1 MLSTETKLKLI
12 DKVKS
17 NWIFKIYI
25 QNRINASI
33 EKKELIKSQTL
44 NPFYL
49 LKSSCCKKKPYLQNR
64 DKNMFGQMH
73 KKISFLRKTNAPHLK
88 KLNKLPHFD
97 FKNIYIYIYVA
108 IK

>member
-33 EKKELIKSQTL
+33 EKKELIKS
-44 NPFYL
+44 
-49 LKSSCCKKKPYLQNR
+49 
-64 DKNMFGQMH
+64 
-73 KKISFLRKTNAPHLK
+73 
-88 KLNKLPHFD
+88 
-97 FKNIYIYIYVA
+97 
-108 IK
+108 